1 MTAIEASYLSKFF
14 RNYRSRWSRIREW
27 FFFTNELN
35 HTDRWA
41 LRNIIFNLPKG
52 SVTAF
57 IGSNGAGKSTLL
69 KILAGIMSP
78 SSGSYRVSGS
88 LSALLELGVGFDP
101 DLTGRQNVYRTAQ
114 LLGLSQAQTFKLI
127 PSIEEFAEIGNYLDQ
142 PVRTY
147 SSGMQMR
154 LAFSVATAYR
164 PDIFLVDEALS
175 VGDAYFQHKSL
186 KRIEEFRQ
194 AGTTVLLVSHE
205 KETVLSM
212 CDHAVLLDHGEI
224 VGYGRPQEILDLH
237 NAKNAV
243 QLQSQ
248 IAVKQL
254 LLPNGQ
260 LQTTSGNGHARV
272 GSIIF
277 LDKDGKPINRPIE
290 LGEKVTLA
298 IKVLVYQAILSLNV
312 GFGIKNAQGEVV
324 FGTNSYLMGQ
334 ELTNLMPGMEKTF
347 QYSFLMQITTGTYSI
362 STALAG
368 GHSHIESNYEWKDF
382 AHHFEVVSTKP
393 VHFTGQVF
401 LDSTL
406 GKD

>member
-1 MTAIEASYLSKFF
+1 MTAIDACNLSKFF
-14 RNYRSRWSRIREW
+14 RSYPSRWSRLKEW
-27 FFFTNELN
+27 FYFSNEPC
-35 HTDRWA
+35 HATKWA
-41 LRNIIFNLPKG
+41 LKDIVLNLPKG
-52 SVTAF
+52 SATAF

-69 KILAGIMSP
+69 KIFAGILSA
-78 SSGSYRVSGS
+78 SSGKYRVSGS

-114 LLGLSQAQTFKLI
+114 LLGLSQAQTFQLM
-127 PSIEEFAEIGNYLDQ
+127 PTIEQFAEIGNYLDQ

-154 LAFSVATAYR
+154 LAFSVATAHR

-186 KRIEEFRQ
+186 KRIEEFLQ

-224 VGYGRPQEILDLH
+224 VGHGRPQEILDLH

-248 IAVKQL
+248 IAVKQR

-260 LQTTSGNGHARV
+260 LQTTSGNGRAQVRHIV
-272 GSIIF
+272 F
-277 LDKDGKPINRPIE
+277 LDEDGKPINRAIE

-298 IKVLVYQAILSLNV
+298 IKVLVHQAILSLNV

-334 ELTNLMPGMEKTF
+334 ELTNLMPGVEKTF
-347 QYSFLMQITTGTYSI
+347 QYSFPMQITTGSYSI

-382 AHHFEVVSTKP
+382 AHHFEVASIKP
-393 VHFTGQVF
+393 VHFTGQIF

-406 GKD
+406 VRD